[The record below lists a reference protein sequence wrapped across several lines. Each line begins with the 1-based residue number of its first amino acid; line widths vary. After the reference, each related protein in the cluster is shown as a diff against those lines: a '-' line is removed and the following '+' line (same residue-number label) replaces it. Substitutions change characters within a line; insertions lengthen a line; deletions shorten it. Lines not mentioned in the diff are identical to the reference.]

1 MAEETKI
8 GMKLEMELEPIK
20 DMCKKL
26 EEAVKH
32 ELSKGIENV
41 DAKELGEVVDMI
53 KDLYEAKEKI
63 VKACYYKGVLEAM
76 EEHDFENEDEIEDEG
91 RRGYR
96 GQPRSKTSGRFM
108 SRRDRRRSYEEPM
121 YYSMTPEMYHMYPSE
136 YYRDMDRENM
146 GRMYY
151 SGGSSN
157 MSGGSPSSNA
167 SSMGGQSSSGM
178 NGSSGNRGYTDS
190 RQSEGGNYSS
200 RMQRDGREGRS
211 GEARRGYM
219 ETKEMHKGNSAD
231 DKQHKM
237 KELENYMKE
246 LSTDITEMISDAS
259 SEEKNMLKNKLQVLM
274 QKIN

>member
-41 DAKELGEVVDMI
+41 DTKELGEVVDMI

-76 EEHDFENEDEIEDEG
+76 EEHDFEDEDEIEDEG

-121 YYSMTPEMYHMYPSE
+121 YYTMTPEMYHMYPSE
-136 YYRDMDRENM
+136 YYRDMDREDM

-151 SGGSSN
+151 SGGPS
-157 MSGGSPSSNA
+157 SSNA

-178 NGSSGNRGYTDS
+178 SSASGNRGYTDS
-190 RQSEGGNYSS
+190 RQSDGGNYSS

-211 GEARRGYM
+211 GDARRGYM

-237 KELENYMKE
+237 KSLEDYAKSLME
-246 LSTDITEMISDAS
+246 DVTEMVSDMS
-259 SEEKNMLKNKLQVLM
+259 QEEKNMLKNKLQVLM